1 MSHKKQSISK
11 EIALTDKTIINILF
25 NFLKEE
31 KDVNIIK
38 LLKNKSYYSYFL
50 KHKFSSNE

>member
-1 MSHKKQSISK
+1 MSHKKQNISK

-31 KDVNIIK
+31 KDENIIK

-50 KHKFSSNE
+50 KHKFSPNE